1 MRRRGDSMA
10 SVLKLTGKQKAA
22 ILLIS
27 MGKEASSKVFKHLPE
42 NEIEQLTLAIAS
54 IRKVNSKE
62 KEEVLKEFHEMC
74 IAQDYLTTGGIS
86 YAQDLLETAL
96 GKERAKQIIQRLT
109 AQLQVKPFDFARRI
123 DPMQIYHFL
132 QNEHPQT
139 IALVLAHL
147 EPEQASIILSSLPEE
162 LQTDVARRI
171 ALLEQTSPEVI
182 QEVEQI
188 LEQKLSA
195 TIQQDYSVVG
205 GIDSVVNILNG
216 VDRGTERNILDHLGK
231 KDRELV
237 EEIKKRMFVF
247 EDIITL
253 DRRAIQRVIQEVE
266 NHDLLLALKAASP
279 EVKKII
285 YENMSQRMVET
296 FEEEM
301 QYLGPVRVKDVE
313 EAQGR
318 IVSVIRRLEDTGEL
332 VIARGGNDEI
342 LL

>member
-1 MRRRGDSMA
+1 MA
-10 SVLKLTGKQKAA
+10 TGLKLTGKQKAA

-27 MGKEASSKVFKHLPE
+27 MGKEASSKVFNHMSE
-42 NEIEQLTLAIAS
+42 EEIEQLTLAIAN
-54 IRKVNSKE
+54 INKVDSKE

-74 IAQDYLTTGGIS
+74 IANDYLAMGGITF
-86 YAQDLLETAL
+86 AQDVLESAL
-96 GKERAKQIIQRLT
+96 GRERAKQIIQKLT
-109 AQLQVKPFDFARRI
+109 VQLEVKPFDFARRV

-147 EPEQASIILSSLPEE
+147 EPQQASTILSSLPEE
-162 LQTDVARRI
+162 LQADVARRI
-171 ALLEQTSPEVI
+171 ALFEQTSPDVI
-182 QEVEQI
+182 KEVEQI

-195 TIQQDYSVVG
+195 TIRKDFSVVG
-205 GIDSVVNILNG
+205 GIESIVGILNG
-216 VDRGTERNILDHLGK
+216 VDRGTERSILENLGK
-231 KDRELV
+231 KDNNLV

-247 EDIITL
+247 EDIINL
-253 DRRAIQRVIQEVE
+253 DRRAIQRVIQEVD
-266 NHDLLLALKAASP
+266 NQDLMLALKAASP
-279 EVKKII
+279 EVKKVI

-318 IVSVIRRLEDTGEL
+318 IVSVIRHLEDAGEII
-332 VIARGGNDEI
+332 IARGANDGII
-342 LL
+342 L